1 MISHYSFEQIC
12 KKTFERVS
20 RRKPKTYSLVDE
32 YVEELQ
38 KKLKKSEHIYVRI
51 IWAEDCEN
59 PASIAN
65 DLLFI
70 ALTENVTNYCVFYS
84 NEDIVIVA
92 TYKTKRI
99 KH

>member
-1 MISHYSFEQIC
+1 MISYYSFQQIC

-20 RRKPKTYSLVDE
+20 KHKAKTYSLVDE
-32 YVEELQ
+32 YVETLQ
-38 KKLKKSEHIYVRI
+38 KKIKKSEHIYVRI
-51 IWAEDCEN
+51 IWGTDCEN

-70 ALTENVTNYCVFYS
+70 ALTENVTHYCVFYS
-84 NEDIVIVA
+84 NEDIVIVV
-92 TYKTKRI
+92 TYKNKRI